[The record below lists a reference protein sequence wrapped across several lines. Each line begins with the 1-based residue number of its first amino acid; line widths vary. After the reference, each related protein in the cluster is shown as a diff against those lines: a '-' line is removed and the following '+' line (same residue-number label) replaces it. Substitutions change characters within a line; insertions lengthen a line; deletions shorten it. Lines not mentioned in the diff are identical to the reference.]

1 MVSASAKN
9 IAIWLFAVASV
20 AVAIGCVVAAVS
32 EGNAGTFDRPFAIH
46 TILLWLWIVVTA
58 GWALAVM
65 AGEFTARR
73 FGGPGFINPVGPL
86 AGLVLG
92 GAVVAFPVRA
102 QQSAMPAIGV
112 LHVAFPGP
120 YSQNCWHSAKG
131 PHAD

>member
-58 GWALAVM
+58 GAILLSRFRWYYFLLLLLTPVAVAPIPTWM
-65 AGEFTARR
+65 
-73 FGGPGFINPVGPL
+73 FIL
-86 AGLVLG
+86 
-92 GAVVAFPVRA
+92 FR
-102 QQSAMPAIGV
+102 V
-112 LHVAFPGP
+112 LHVQFAP
-120 YSQNCWHSAKG
+120 
-131 PHAD
+131 